1 METST
6 DWRITWAVD
15 YMQRHLA
22 ESLTVPELA
31 ARVNLSASRFRDLF
45 SGQTGLGPVEYLQ
58 RLRLRRARL
67 LIERTFL
74 TVKEVMAL
82 VGYNDPSHFSRD
94 FRRFHGV
101 APSSLRGRE
110 LATALPHDDPPA
122 GDAPSAE
129 SPSVRRIRQRRA
141 REPGVVYA

>member
-1 METST
+1 MGTST

-15 YMQRHLA
+15 HMQRHLA
-22 ESLTVPELA
+22 EPLTVPNLA

-45 SGQTGLGPVEYLQ
+45 SAQTGLGPVEYLQ

-94 FRRFHGV
+94 FRRYHGV
-101 APSSLRGRE
+101 TPSSLRGRE
-110 LATALPHDDPPA
+110 LATALPPEID
-122 GDAPSAE
+122 GPSAE
-129 SPSVRRIRQRRA
+129 PPTVRRIRQRRA
-141 REPGVVYA
+141 REPGVIYA